1 MQSYLSGEVGSASLG
16 HLKDDGSLS
25 IASSFERSYNG
36 RGGGDILQ
44 TIRASISDGI
54 DAHQ

>member
-25 IASSFERSYNG
+25 IAGSFERSYNG

-44 TIRASISDGI
+44 TIRAGISDGI